1 MSRITKKTEDFRE
14 DIHKTSTNIWWFN
27 HNYQYRFLESALI
40 PEGALPQF
48 LVDNIIDNMKFKVGD
63 MVRLTRKGIKEI
75 YGIWTDHNPVLIQ
88 GWVIEKI
95 EDNLLSIDW
104 TKKLIH
110 KNHFEPIPEEIE
122 FEYWEEIEVGDDD
135 WRREKRIFLLKI
147 PWNVIDPYVVVE
159 WGSNERFQFGGSYDV
174 EVWKFA
180 RKAPPNLSRKEIAE
194 KFWVSE
200 NFVLVD

>member
-1 MSRITKKTEDFRE
+1 
-14 DIHKTSTNIWWFN
+14 
-27 HNYQYRFLESALI
+27 
-40 PEGALPQF
+40 
-48 LVDNIIDNMKFKVGD
+48 MKFKVGD

-110 KNHFEPIPEEIE
+110 ENHFEPVPEEPE
-122 FEYWEEIEVGDDD
+122 FEYWEEIEVGDED
-135 WRREKRIFLLKI
+135 WRREQRIFLLKI

-159 WGSNERFQFGGSYDV
+159 WGNNERFQFGGSYDV

-180 RKAPPNLSRKEIAE
+180 RKVPPKLSRKEIAE
-194 KFWVSE
+194 KFGVAE
-200 NFVLVD
+200 DFVLVD

>member
-1 MSRITKKTEDFRE
+1 
-14 DIHKTSTNIWWFN
+14 
-27 HNYQYRFLESALI
+27 
-40 PEGALPQF
+40 
-48 LVDNIIDNMKFKVGD
+48 MKFKVGD

-88 GWVIEKI
+88 GWVIKKI

-110 KNHFEPIPEEIE
+110 KDHFEPIPEETG
-122 FEYWEEIEVGDDD
+122 FEYWEEIEVGDED

-147 PWNVIDPYVVVE
+147 PWNVIDPHVVVE
-159 WGSNERFQFGGSYDV
+159 WGSNERFQFGESYDV
-174 EVWKFA
+174 EVWRFA
-180 RKAPPNLSRKEIAE
+180 RKPCPSLSRKEIAE

-200 NFVLVD
+200 DFVLVD